1 MPPVNTGHG
10 ADVEGL
16 VVVTDVGST
25 IKGEG
30 VHGIHLAFCLPLQQR
45 MILGMVPV
53 GSGVDVPR
61 PVALLADIVVG
72 AEVGVGFVGTA
83 NVHGL
88 VGIDSGRG
96 GVGD

>member
-16 VVVTDVGST
+16 AVVADVGPAVE
-25 IKGEG
+25 GEG
-30 VHGIHLAFCLPLQQR
+30 IDCVHLAFCLPLQQR